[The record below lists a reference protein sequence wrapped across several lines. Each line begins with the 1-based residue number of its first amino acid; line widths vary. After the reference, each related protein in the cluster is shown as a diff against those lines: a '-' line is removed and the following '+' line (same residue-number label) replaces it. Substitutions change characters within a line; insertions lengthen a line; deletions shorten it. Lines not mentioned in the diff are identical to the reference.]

1 MKDRKHSQY
10 KPSEGEMGRRGGG
23 GGGIG
28 NFQSHQIGELIM
40 RDIFLQVVPCSIT
53 TEREVCSEKYR
64 TEVFFCTD
72 RARRES
78 LHKKTE
84 VMLCII

>member
-1 MKDRKHSQY
+1 
-10 KPSEGEMGRRGGG
+10 
-23 GGGIG
+23 
-28 NFQSHQIGELIM
+28 M